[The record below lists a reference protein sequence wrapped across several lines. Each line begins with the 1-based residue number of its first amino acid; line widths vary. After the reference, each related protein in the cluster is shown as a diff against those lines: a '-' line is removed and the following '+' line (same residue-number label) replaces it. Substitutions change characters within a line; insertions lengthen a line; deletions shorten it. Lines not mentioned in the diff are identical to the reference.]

1 MGTPLMAVN
10 VHGSRLKPPDRHHLA
25 MMCILHQ
32 QTSGR
37 PTRPPMAESSRM
49 GGWWKL
55 YLNVRV
61 LRSRS
66 MSMRPN
72 ARSTGSILPSWLR
85 SSS

>member
-55 YLNVRV
+55 
-61 LRSRS
+61 
-66 MSMRPN
+66 
-72 ARSTGSILPSWLR
+72 I
-85 SSS
+85 